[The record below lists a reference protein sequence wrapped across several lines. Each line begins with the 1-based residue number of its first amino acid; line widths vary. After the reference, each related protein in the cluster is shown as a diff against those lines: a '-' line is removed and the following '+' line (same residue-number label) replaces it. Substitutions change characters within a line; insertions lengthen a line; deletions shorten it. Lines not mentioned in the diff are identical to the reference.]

1 VSSSHAVVV
10 GGSKGLGLVVTDNFL
25 ARGMQVT
32 VLSRTPADKHA
43 NDPRIRHVKV
53 DLGETHSIQAAL
65 DVLRAAMPDDA
76 VRYLVLCQ
84 RYRGSGDP
92 WTGEIQIELTASR
105 QLIEGLTD
113 AFCETG
119 DRAIGIVSSVYA
131 QFVGSSQPI
140 GYHVAKA
147 GLNAM
152 VRYYAFSLGQ
162 RGIRINAIMPLTY
175 IKETSRAYYQSQPQ
189 LMSRYSRLVPLR
201 RMGEARDSAN
211 ALDFLCSEKASF
223 INGQCLFVDGG
234 VSAVWPEE
242 IAERFQHP

>member
-25 ARGMQVT
+25 ARGMNVT

-43 NDPRIRHVKV
+43 GEPRIRHVKV
-53 DLGETHSIQAAL
+53 DLGKTASIQAAL
-65 DVLRAAMPDDA
+65 DALVAAPGNA

-84 RYRGSGDP
+84 RYRGDDDP
-92 WTGEIQIELTASR
+92 WSGEIQVELTASR
-105 QLIEGLTD
+105 QLIEGLAD

-152 VRYYAFSLGQ
+152 VRYYACSLGQ
-162 RGIRINAIMPLTY
+162 RGIRTNAIMPLTY
-175 IKETSRAYYQSQPQ
+175 IKETSRAYYQSQPE
-189 LMSRYSRLVPLR
+189 LIARYDRLVPLR
-201 RMGEARDSAN
+201 RMGEAADSAN
-211 ALDFLCSEKASF
+211 ALDFLCSEKAGF
-223 INGQCLFVDGG
+223 INGQCIYIDGG
-234 VSAVWPEE
+234 VSAIWPEE
-242 IAERFQHP
+242 IAERFQHR